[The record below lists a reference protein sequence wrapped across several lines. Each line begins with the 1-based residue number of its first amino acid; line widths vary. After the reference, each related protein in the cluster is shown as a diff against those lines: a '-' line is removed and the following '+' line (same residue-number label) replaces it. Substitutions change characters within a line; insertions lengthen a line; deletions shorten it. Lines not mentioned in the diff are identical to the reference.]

1 MAENTLLIEKA
12 KDGDNKAILELWLLW
27 KRLIYAKC
35 RKYLKTD
42 SSIYDMD
49 DIMQTAYLGFLKG
62 LQCYDHEKG
71 AFISYALYHIYNAI
85 RRDLLGI
92 GLKENPLDKATSLNK
107 PLPGNEDVKLMDVI
121 KDTSIRDI
129 DEALIWRNAY
139 SIVMEAVNKLEPQE
153 RRVLILFYGK
163 GRTAR
168 ETSSITGIKE
178 SKIRDVAIKARVKL
192 RRSKGVRLLYEEL
205 FPIRSLYGWN
215 VEISAIHSIERD
227 KDIDGNLNMLLR
239 GVK

>member
-1 MAENTLLIEKA
+1 MATDTLLIEKA
-12 KDGDNKAILELWLLW
+12 KDGDNKSILELWLLW

-49 DIMQTAYLGFLKG
+49 DIMQTAFLGFLKG

-71 AFISYALYHIYNAI
+71 AFIAYALYHIYNAI

-107 PLPGNEDVKLMDVI
+107 PLPGDEDVKLMDVI

-139 SIVMEAVNKLEPQE
+139 NIVMEAVNKLEPQE

-163 GRTAR
+163 GRTSH
-168 ETSSITGIKE
+168 ETSQITGIEE
-178 SKIRDVAIKARVKL
+178 SKIRAVAIKARTKL

-205 FPIRSLYGWN
+205 VPYSQ
-215 VEISAIHSIERD
+215 
-227 KDIDGNLNMLLR
+227 LLR
-239 GVK
+239 LERGNIRNTQHTKR